1 MHDHRAGRWGSVQE
15 PRAVGH
21 GAQSDLA
28 AIRAKILPVLTR
40 HRCRRAGLFGS
51 AARGDMHGESDI
63 DILVELP
70 DGLSLIDVC
79 RISREME
86 EALGHK
92 VDLVEY
98 ATIKPALRRHI
109 LAEEVRIL

>member
-1 MHDHRAGRWGSVQE
+1 MQQQ
-15 PRAVGH
+15 RAVDRGTH
-21 GAQSDLA
+21 PDVGA
-28 AIRAKILPVLTR
+28 IPAKILPVLTR
-40 HRCRRAGLFGS
+40 HHCRRAGLFGS
-51 AARGDMHGESDI
+51 AARGDVHTESDI

-86 EALGHK
+86 KVLGHK

-98 ATIKPALRRHI
+98 AAIKPALRRHI

>member
-1 MHDHRAGRWGSVQE
+1 MQE
-15 PRAVGH
+15 SRVVGQ
-21 GAQSDLA
+21 GAQPDLA
-28 AIRAKILPVLTR
+28 AIRAKILPILTS

-51 AARGDMHGESDI
+51 AARGEMHGESDI

-70 DGLSLIDVC
+70 DGLSLVDVC

-86 EALGHK
+86 DALGHK

>member
-1 MHDHRAGRWGSVQE
+1 M
-15 PRAVGH
+15 PVGNET
-21 GAQSDLA
+21 QPNVDI
-28 AIRAKILPVLTR
+28 IRDRLLPVLTR

-51 AARGDMHGESDI
+51 AARGETHADSDI

-70 DGLSLIDVC
+70 EGLSLIDVC

-86 EALGHK
+86 EVLGRK

-98 ATIKPALRRHI
+98 ADIKPALRRHI
-109 LAEEVRIL
+109 LTEEVRIL